1 MWYGESLISPRRSRG
16 NNNGKSLDVQDALMS
31 LLCNRNGVVF
41 SRRRLTLRIKYS
53 RGKKHRLTTVN
64 NFSEKEQQVDYQ
76 FPLIYS
82 VNRC

>member
-1 MWYGESLISPRRSRG
+1 
-16 NNNGKSLDVQDALMS
+16 MS
-31 LLCNRNGVVF
+31 LLCNKNGVVF
-41 SRRRLTLRIKYS
+41 LADGYG

-64 NFSEKEQQVDYQ
+64 NFSEEKQQLDYQ

>member
-1 MWYGESLISPRRSRG
+1 MQQKRS
-16 NNNGKSLDVQDALMS
+16 S
-31 LLCNRNGVVF
+31 F

-53 RGKKHRLTTVN
+53 RGKKHRLTTRLTTVN
-64 NFSEKEQQVDYQ
+64 NFSEEKQQVDYQ